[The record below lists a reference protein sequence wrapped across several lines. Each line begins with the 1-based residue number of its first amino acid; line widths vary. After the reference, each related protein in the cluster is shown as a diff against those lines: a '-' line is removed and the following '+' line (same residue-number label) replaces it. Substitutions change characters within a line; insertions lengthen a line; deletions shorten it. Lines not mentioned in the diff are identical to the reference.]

1 MRQTLCDG
9 YLVIFALAQAVILLM
24 LTPLFT
30 GISRQIRARMHS
42 RRGPG
47 IWQDYRDIHKLFKR
61 QEVAPTSSGLMFRL
75 MPWVLISSMLVLAMA
90 LPLFITVSPFAGG
103 GDLIT
108 LIYLLALF
116 RFFFALS
123 GLDTGSPF
131 AGVGA
136 SRELTLG
143 ILVEPMLILSLLV
156 LALIADSTHI
166 EMISNTLAMGW
177 NSPLTTV
184 LALLACGFAC
194 FIEMG
199 KIPFD
204 VAEAEQE
211 LQEGPLTTL
220 AMGWNSPLTTVLAL
234 LACGFACFIEMGK
247 IPFDVAEAE
256 QELQEGPLTE
266 YSGAGLALAKW
277 GLGLKQVVM
286 AALFVALFL
295 PFGRAQELSLACL
308 LTSLVVTLLKVLLIF
323 VLASIAENTLARGRF
338 LLIHHVTWL
347 GFSLAALAWVFW
359 LTGL

>member
-9 YLVIFALAQAVILLM
+9 YLIIFALAQAVILLAAN
-24 LTPLFT
+24 PAFT

-90 LPLFITVSPFAGG
+90 YH
-103 GDLIT
+103 
-108 LIYLLALF
+108 YLLLF
-116 RFFFALS
+116 PLCGRRRSDHPYLSSCPISFFFALS

-131 AGVGA
+131 AGIGA

-166 EMISNTLAMGW
+166 EMISKTLA
-177 NSPLTTV
+177 T
-184 LALLACGFAC
+184 
-194 FIEMG
+194 
-199 KIPFD
+199 
-204 VAEAEQE
+204 
-211 LQEGPLTTL
+211 
-220 AMGWNSPLTTVLAL
+220 GWNSPLTTVLAL

-266 YSGAGLALAKW
+266 YSGAGLALAKL

-286 AALFVALFL
+286 ASLFVALFL
-295 PFGRAQELSLACL
+295 PFGRAQELSLTCL

>member
-75 MPWVLISSMLVLAMA
+75 MPWVLISSMLVLVLVLVLAMA

-156 LALIADSTHI
+156 LALIAGSTHI
-166 EMISNTLAMGW
+166 EMISNTLA
-177 NSPLTTV
+177 T
-184 LALLACGFAC
+184 
-194 FIEMG
+194 
-199 KIPFD
+199 
-204 VAEAEQE
+204 
-211 LQEGPLTTL
+211 
-220 AMGWNSPLTTVLAL
+220 GWNSPLTTVLAL

-277 GLGLKQVVM
+277 GLELKQVVM

>member
-1 MRQTLCDG
+1 MRQTLSDG
-9 YLVIFALAQAVILLM
+9 YLIIFALFQSVLL
-24 LTPLFT
+24 LALAPLFT

-61 QEVAPTSSGLMFRL
+61 QEVAPSTSGLIFRL
-75 MPWVLISSMLVLAMA
+75 APWVMLSSLLAIAMT
-90 LPLFITVSPFAGG
+90 LPLFIRLSPFIGG
-103 GDLIT
+103 GDMIVI
-108 LIYLLALF
+108 IYLLALY

-131 AGVGA
+131 SGVGA

-156 LALIADSTHI
+156 LALISGSTHI
-166 EMISNTLAMGW
+166 AIISNTLATGW
-177 NSPLTTV
+177 ISPVATV
-184 LALLACGFAC
+184 LALLACAFAC

-204 VAEAEQE
+204 
-211 LQEGPLTTL
+211 L
-220 AMGWNSPLTTVLAL
+220 
-234 LACGFACFIEMGK
+234 
-247 IPFDVAEAE
+247 AEAE

-266 YSGAGLALAKW
+266 YSGAGLALMKW

-286 AALFVALFL
+286 VALFVSLFL
-295 PFGRAQELSLACL
+295 PFGNAQITSFSCL
-308 LTSLVVTLLKVLLIF
+308 LFSLITTLLKMLAIF
-323 VLASIAENTLARGRF
+323 TLASIAENTLARGRF
-338 LLIHHVTWL
+338 LLTHRVTWL
-347 GFSLAALAWVFW
+347 GFSVAALSYVFW